1 MDSIIQ
7 IFRDQPAVFFVSA
20 TLLSLC
26 VGSFLNVVIYRLPK
40 MMHYDWLGQC
50 REYLAGAEAEN
61 RTEIPDTPFNLTKPA
76 STCRN
81 CGNGLR
87 AVDNIPVVSWIF
99 LRGKCAHCGTKIS
112 ARYPVVEILTAL
124 LGLAVVV
131 HFGVTWQSLAALV
144 FTWSL
149 VALSFIDF
157 DEQIL
162 PDSITLPM
170 LWLGL
175 LVNLLGV
182 FEPQVTLKTAVI
194 GAIAGYMVLWIVF
207 QLFKLVTGKE
217 GMGFGD
223 FKLLAMLGAWLGWE
237 MLPLI
242 VILSAFAGAIL
253 GLAIITFRGKDK
265 DQPMPFGPYLAI
277 AGWIALMWGD
287 TLVDKYL
294 QFAGF

>member
-7 IFRDQPAVFFVSA
+7 IFREQPTLFFVSA

-26 VGSFLNVVIYRLPK
+26 VGSFLNVVIFRLPK
-40 MMHYDWLGQC
+40 MMHYDWLSQC
-50 REYLAGAEAEN
+50 REYLGAAEAEN
-61 RTEIPDTPFNLTKPA
+61 RADAPEGPFNLVKPD
-76 STCRN
+76 STCRT

-87 AVDNIPVVSWIF
+87 AIDNIPVVSWIF
-99 LRGKCAHCGTKIS
+99 LRGKCAHCGTGIS
-112 ARYPVVEILTAL
+112 ARYPFVEILTAL
-124 LGLAVVV
+124 LGLAVVLR
-131 HFGVTWQSLAALV
+131 FGVTAQAMFALV
-144 FTWSL
+144 FTWAL

-175 LVNLLGV
+175 LVNLGGV
-182 FEPQVTLKTAVI
+182 FEPRVTLETAVI
-194 GAIAGYMVLWIVF
+194 GAVAGYLVLWIVF

-253 GLAIITFRGKDK
+253 GVAIITFRGKDK

-277 AGWIALMWGD
+277 AGWIALMWGE
-287 TLVDKYL
+287 TLVGQYL